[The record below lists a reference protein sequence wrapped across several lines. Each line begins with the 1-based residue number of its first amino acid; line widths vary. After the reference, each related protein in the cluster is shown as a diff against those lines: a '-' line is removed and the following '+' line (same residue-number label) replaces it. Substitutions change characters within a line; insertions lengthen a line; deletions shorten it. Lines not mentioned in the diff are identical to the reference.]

1 MASSNK
7 KIRINISG
15 QRVSPSINTI
25 GFFDVSYQE
34 PFCSAID
41 IFNEQ
46 KQTHIKLLGAPQD
59 TKEWALLVNLVMLG
73 FVSSVESYCR
83 RIIRKILTMDDFS
96 KTKSYKCT
104 VSYAAALHHQKELLP
119 EALLEGASFI
129 SVSNIVDSIKKFTG
143 IILDIQQPQTL
154 GSALKKYEQICQL
167 RHCIVHR
174 SGFFGVN
181 NAIELGFDE
190 HQNFL
195 EKPILIDYDAIQAI
209 ASACDNV
216 VKELNDALFSMLLHR
231 SVDNISW
238 TGDFRSDKKYF
249 SPIFD
254 LFYCHQH
261 NNNKNAE
268 KLRHYHEFCKHY
280 ALK

>member
-1 MASSNK
+1 MASPK
-7 KIRINISG
+7 KIGINISG
-15 QRVSPSINTI
+15 QRVSPNINTI
-25 GFFDVSYQE
+25 GFFDVSYKE
-34 PFCSAID
+34 PQCSAID

-46 KQTHIKLLGAPQD
+46 KLTHIRLLGVPQE
-59 TKEWALLVNLVMLG
+59 TKEWSLLANLVMLG

-96 KTKSYKCT
+96 KSKSYKCT
-104 VSYAAALHHQKELLP
+104 VSYAAALHHHKELLP

-129 SVSNIVDSIKKFTG
+129 SVSNITESIKKYTG
-143 IILDIQQPQTL
+143 LALDIQQPQTL
-154 GSALKKYEQICQL
+154 GSALRKYEQICQL

-174 SGFFGVN
+174 SGFFGVS

-195 EKPILIDYDAIQAI
+195 EKPILIGYDAIQAI

-216 VKELNDALFSMLLHR
+216 VKELNDALFSLLLHR
-231 SVDNISW
+231 SVGNISW
-238 TGDFRSDKKYF
+238 TGDLRSDKKSF
-249 SPIFD
+249 STIFD

-268 KLRHYHEFCKHY
+268 KLKCYKEFCKHY

>member
-1 MASSNK
+1 MAAPK
-7 KIRINISG
+7 KISINISG
-15 QRVSPSINTI
+15 QRVSTNINTI
-25 GFFDVSYQE
+25 GFFDSAYQE
-34 PFCSAID
+34 PTCSAID

-46 KQTHIKLLGAPQD
+46 KLTHIKLLGVPQP
-59 TKEWALLVNLVMLG
+59 TKEWALLANLVMLG

-83 RIIRKILTMDDFS
+83 RIIRKILTIDDIS
-96 KTKSYKCT
+96 KSKSYKCT
-104 VSYAAALHHQKELLP
+104 VSYAAALHHEKNILP

-143 IILDIQQPQTL
+143 LVLDVQQPQTL

-181 NAIELGFDE
+181 NAIELGFHE
-190 HQNFL
+190 HQSFL
-195 EKPILIDYDAIQAI
+195 EKPILIGYDAIQAI

-216 VKELNDALFSMLLHR
+216 VKELNDILYSTLLHR
-231 SVDNISW
+231 SIGKISW
-238 TGDFRSDKKYF
+238 TGDFRTDKKAF
-249 SPIFD
+249 SNIFD
-254 LFYCHQH
+254 IFYCSQH
-261 NNNKNAE
+261 NENKNAE
-268 KLRHYHEFCKHY
+268 RLKCYRAFCQHY

>member
-1 MASSNK
+1 MAAPK
-7 KIRINISG
+7 KISVNISG
-15 QRVSPSINTI
+15 QRVSPNINTI

-34 PFCSAID
+34 PLCSAID

-46 KQTHIKLLGAPQD
+46 KLTHIKLLGVPQP
-59 TKEWALLVNLVMLG
+59 TKEWALLANLVMLG
-73 FVSSVESYCR
+73 FVSAVESYCR
-83 RIIRKILTMDDFS
+83 RIIRKILTIDDFA

-104 VSYAAALHHQKELLP
+104 VSYAAALHHEKDLLP

-143 IILDIQQPQTL
+143 IGLDIQQPQTL
-154 GSALKKYEQICQL
+154 GSALRKYEQICQL

-174 SGFFGVN
+174 SGFFGVS
-181 NAIELGFDE
+181 NAIELGFNE

-195 EKPILIDYDAIQAI
+195 EKPILIGYDAIQAI

-216 VKELNDALFSMLLHR
+216 VKEINDALYSLLLHR
-231 SVDNISW
+231 SVGIISW
-238 TGDFRSDKKYF
+238 TGDFRVDKRPF
-249 SPIFD
+249 SAIFD
-254 LFYCHQH
+254 IFYCKQH
-261 NNNKNAE
+261 NSDKNAE
-268 KLRHYHEFCKHY
+268 KIKSYREFCKHY